1 MNKSQSL
8 IATSILAVD
17 DSTANLKLLVQILSE
32 QGFIIRPMLD
42 GASAIASAQ
51 AELPDLILLDVKMPN
66 MDGYEVCQQLKANQQ
81 TQDIPVIFIS
91 AQTEVFDKVRAFEVG
106 AVDYVTKPIQAE
118 ELLARVETHLKI
130 RNLTLELQNANQEL
144 SDSLAALKTTQ
155 QQLVHSEK
163 MAALGSMV
171 AGVAHELRNPLNFV
185 NSLSELT
192 AGLVTELNSL
202 LEPVFPRL
210 AEENLKNIK
219 EILSYLIRN
228 NEEIWHNGKRA
239 DDIIRLMLD
248 HSRNEVTDKQATDIN
263 ELLEQAVKLSYPSME
278 AASFALKIERHY
290 DHSLPKLLVS
300 PQNLSRV
307 FINLINNACYALQ
320 EKQKEINDFSPILSL
335 TTKNTSEAVE
345 VYIKDNG
352 IGIDSKDTSKV
363 FEPFFT
369 TKPPGEGTGLGL
381 SLSHNIITKEY
392 QGSITL
398 HTKLGE
404 HTEIVLSLPKP

>member
-1 MNKSQSL
+1 
-8 IATSILAVD
+8 
-17 DSTANLKLLVQILSE
+17 
-32 QGFIIRPMLD
+32 MLD
-42 GASAIASAQ
+42 GASAIASTQ

-66 MDGYEVCQQLKANQQ
+66 MDGYEVCQQLKANEQ

-91 AQTEVFDKVRAFEVG
+91 AQTETFDKVRAFEVG

-144 SDSLAALKTTQ
+144 SDSLLALKTTQ

-185 NSLSELT
+185 NSLSELSV
-192 AGLVTELNSL
+192 GLVSELNGL
-202 LEPVFPRL
+202 LEPVFPKL

-219 EILSYLIRN
+219 ELLGYLIRN
-228 NEEIWHNGKRA
+228 NEEIQQNGKRA
-239 DDIIRLMLD
+239 DDIIKLMLD
-248 HSRNEVTDKQATDIN
+248 HSRSEISARQATDIN
-263 ELLEQAVKLSYPSME
+263 ELLEQAVKLSFPNIE
-278 AASFALKIERHY
+278 ATSFPLKIERHY
-290 DHSLPKLLVS
+290 DDSLPKLLVS
-300 PQNLSRV
+300 PQSLSRV

-320 EKQKEINDFSPILSL
+320 EKQKKVADFIPILSL
-335 TTKNTSEAVE
+335 TTKHTPEAVE
-345 VYIKDNG
+345 VHIKDNAT
-352 IGIDSKDTSKV
+352 GIDSKDVNKV

-392 QGSITL
+392 QGSINL
-398 HTKLGE
+398 QTKLGE
-404 HTEIVLSLPKP
+404 HTEVVVNLPKS